1 MRPWSLEQQR
11 PDCFR
16 DMGQRSPRRRNE
28 DRLPGRSSPTVK
40 SGVCQVRRKMVKGFG
55 RRPLAGRSC
64 VVRGRRSKASQGG
77 NRGEEGTP
85 VWSGATYGDF
95 RIADGSRVSPR
106 GPVARNLGGG
116 NDDDE
121 RVRSRGC
128 AGLAW
133 ARRSGEDW
141 RPREDVGFLLRRAGM
156 VKGFGRRPL
165 VGRSCELWGRR
176 SKASQ
181 GGNRGD
187 VGALFGRARPM
198 EILGS
203 RTARVCRRGGRWR
216 AISAAET
223 MMTSEFGREDAR
235 PWRGRSGRGRTDDLE
250 RTSASCS
257 GARVGRRR

>member
-1 MRPWSLEQQR
+1 MCRLGETAANSRQHGGKSQEWLQVAAIVAQAVIAIGRAARRGVLR
-11 PDCFR
+11 PDR
-16 DMGQRSPRRRNE
+16 APSGIGYLQNTSSPSQPSRRR
-28 DRLPGRSSPTVK
+28 
-40 SGVCQVRRKMVKGFG
+40 
-55 RRPLAGRSC
+55 
-64 VVRGRRSKASQGG
+64 
-77 NRGEEGTP
+77 
-85 VWSGATYGDF
+85 
-95 RIADGSRVSPR
+95 RV
-106 GPVARNLGGG
+106 
-116 NDDDE
+116 D
-121 RVRSRGC
+121 
-128 AGLAW
+128 
-133 ARRSGEDW
+133 
-141 RPREDVGFLLRRAGM
+141 LLRRYPYPDLIPRGDTRSRTTAMTSAPPSRPSTCVSAPVGSTRLTTILIGEFGSGTTAS

-216 AISAAET
+216 AILAAET

-235 PWRGRSGRGRTDDLE
+235 PWRGRGGRGRTDDLE